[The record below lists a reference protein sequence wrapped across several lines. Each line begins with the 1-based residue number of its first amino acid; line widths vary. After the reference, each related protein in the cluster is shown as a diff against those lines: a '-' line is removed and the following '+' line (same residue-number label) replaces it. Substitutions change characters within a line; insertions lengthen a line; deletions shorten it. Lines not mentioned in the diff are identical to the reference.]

1 MPRTSLAA
9 FLAAAILALGHAT
22 PARSV
27 EITLLRFFGDCA
39 GEYSNVTDLSKAVG
53 ECGIIQV
60 LTNKF
65 NAENKLGATVRTQ
78 TVEWGTYYD
87 QLSATYSTGSIPDVA
102 VMHRS
107 VLPNFTTRKLV
118 EPLADGFAEAGV
130 DIKDFAP
137 AAQEAVTVGETVY
150 GLPFDLHA
158 LLFHVNMDLME
169 QAGLMQNGE
178 LVLSKSPEELLQHA
192 KQMKEK
198 TGKNYFAMESGAAE
212 FMPVRLFN
220 SWVWQQ
226 GQDVIAADGSTA
238 SLDTDAGR
246 AASNLLASLYGEGH
260 INSALDYGAA
270 EQAFLAGDA
279 AILINGTWV
288 VDSYSSQSQSGQ
300 AGLKNYRVA
309 NVPKLF
315 SQDAVWADSHM
326 WVIPVDQNRSD
337 EERKAALAFLAFLNE
352 HNYDWSRTG
361 HLAVRTSVLESE
373 QFKALPQRSNYAETS
388 KIARAL
394 PAIPGQ
400 RAIQDVMVSE
410 LSSMWLAGKSVDE
423 VLPSM
428 QRRVEQTL
436 RRAQR

>member
-1 MPRTSLAA
+1 MRNTLAGL
-9 FLAAAILALGHAT
+9 LAGTVLALGNAA
-22 PARSV
+22 PAQSV

-39 GEYSNVTDLSKAVG
+39 GEYSNVTDLDKAVG

-65 NAENKLGATVRTQ
+65 NAENGLGATVRTQ

-118 EPLADGFAEAGV
+118 EPLAEGFAEAGV
-130 DIKDFAP
+130 DTNDFAP
-137 AAQEAVTVGETVY
+137 AAREAVTVGDAIY

-169 QAGLMQNGE
+169 QAGLIQNGE
-178 LVLSKSPEELLQHA
+178 PVLPKNPEELLQQA

-226 GQDVIAADGSTA
+226 GQDVIAADGSAA

-246 AASNLLASLYGEGH
+246 AAANLLASLYSEGH
-260 INSALDYGAA
+260 INSALDYAAA
-270 EQAFLAGDA
+270 EQAFLAGEA

-288 VDSYSSQSQSGQ
+288 VDSYSSQAESGQ
-300 AGLKNYRVA
+300 GGLKNYRVA
-309 NVPKLF
+309 NVPNLF
-315 SQDAVWADSHM
+315 GQDAVWADSHM
-326 WVIPVDQNRSD
+326 WVMPVDQSRPN

-373 QFKALPQRSNYAETS
+373 QFKALPQRSNYAKTS
-388 KIARAL
+388 QIARAL

-400 RAIQDVMVSE
+400 RTIQDIMVSE
-410 LSSMWLAGKSVDE
+410 LSAIWLAGRSVDE

-428 QRRVEQTL
+428 QQRVEQAL